1 MAQAMEGLFFNSGSS
16 VILSKSY
23 TVLDNVAR
31 IMNENPS
38 YKLSISSYT
47 DNTGNEAKNLILSQA
62 RAAAA
67 KTYLIKKGV
76 DASRLTSAGYGI
88 SNPRADNATAVG
100 RKLNRRVEFKVAF

>member
-38 YKLSISSYT
+38 YKLSIS
-47 DNTGNEAKNLILSQA
+47 G
-62 RAAAA
+62 
-67 KTYLIKKGV
+67 
-76 DASRLTSAGYGI
+76 
-88 SNPRADNATAVG
+88 
-100 RKLNRRVEFKVAF
+100 